1 MRPLSWKNLL
11 GPGILL
17 AFVVLAIVGPSMVDF
32 DPVSVNTRQRFFPPL
47 TQTNDGTYA
56 FFGTDQLGRD
66 ILAQILV
73 GAQVSLGIAISA
85 AFVAAVI
92 GAFVGI
98 AAGWAGGSISEAI
111 MRVID
116 VQLSFPSIL
125 IAVFLAAFIPPS
137 ILTVIVVLAVTRW
150 AAIARLARAITL
162 KVCSQSYVES
172 ALVSGLP
179 TWRII
184 TTCVLPNLAA
194 PLLVL
199 LTADLSLIILAEAS
213 LSYVGLGTPPSVP
226 SWGRIIANGRNFL
239 DNAWWISTIP
249 GIAISLVVIAIGL
262 TGELLRWHFAR
273 DGWTML

>member
-1 MRPLSWKNLL
+1 ML
-11 GPGILL
+11 I
-17 AFVVLAIVGPSMVDF
+17 DF
-32 DPVSVNTRQRFFPPL
+32 DPVSVNTRQRLLPPL
-47 TQTNDGTYA
+47 SRLPDGSYA
-56 FFGTDQLGRD
+56 IFGTDQLGRD
-66 ILAQILV
+66 VLAQILV
-73 GAQVSLGIAISA
+73 GARVSLGIAIASGLFA
-85 AFVAAVI
+85 ALVGAA
-92 GAFVGI
+92 VGI
-98 AAGWAGGSISEAI
+98 AAGWTGGSTGEAI

-125 IAVFLAAFIPPS
+125 IAVFLAAFIPAS

-162 KVCSQSYVES
+162 KVTSQSYVES

-184 TTCVLPNLAA
+184 TSCVLPNLAA

-213 LSYVGLGTPPSVP
+213 LGYVGLGTPPSVP
-226 SWGRIIANGRNFL
+226 SWGRVIANGRNFL

-249 GIAISLVVIAIGL
+249 GVAISLLVIAIGL
-262 TGELLRWHFAR
+262 TGELLRRHFAR

>member
-1 MRPLSWKNLL
+1 MARLSWKNLP

-17 AFVVLAIVGPSMVDF
+17 TFVILAIVGPLMVDF
-32 DPVSVNTRQRFFPPL
+32 DPVLVNTRQRFLPPF
-47 TQTNDGTYA
+47 TQLQDGTYA
-56 FFGTDQLGRD
+56 IFGTDQLGRD

-73 GAQVSLGIAISA
+73 GARVSLGIALSA
-85 AFVAAVI
+85 AFIAALI
-92 GAFVGI
+92 GALVGI
-98 AAGWAGGSISEAI
+98 AAGWAGGSTSEAI

-125 IAVFLAAFIPPS
+125 IAVFLAAFVPPS

-162 KVCSQSYVES
+162 KACSQSYVES

-194 PLLVL
+194 PLLIL

-213 LSYVGLGTPPSVP
+213 LSYVGLGTPPSIP

-249 GIAISLVVIAIGL
+249 GVAISLIVIAIGL
-262 TGELLRWHFAR
+262 TGELLRRHFAR

>member
-1 MRPLSWKNLL
+1 
-11 GPGILL
+11 LL
-17 AFVVLAIVGPSMVDF
+17 ALFAVLAIAGPLMVNF
-32 DPVSVNTRQRFFPPL
+32 DPVSVNTRQRLLPPL
-47 TQTNDGTYA
+47 TTLTNGSYA

-66 ILAQILV
+66 VLAQILV
-73 GAQVSLGIAISA
+73 GARVSLGIAVA
-85 AFVAAVI
+85 AALVAAVVGTAI
-92 GAFVGI
+92 GV
-98 AAGWAGGSISEAI
+98 AAGWLGGTPSEMI
-111 MRVID
+111 MRIID

-137 ILTVIVVLAVTRW
+137 ILTVILVLAVTRW

-162 KVCSQSYVES
+162 KASSQSYVES

-184 TTCVLPNLAA
+184 TSCVLPNLAA

-213 LSYVGLGTPPSVP
+213 LGFVGLGTPPSVP
-226 SWGRIIANGRNFL
+226 SWGRVIANGRNFL

-249 GIAISLVVIAIGL
+249 GVAISMVVVAIGL
-262 TGELLRWHFAR
+262 TGEMLRRHFAR

>member
-1 MRPLSWKNLL
+1 M
-11 GPGILL
+11 
-17 AFVVLAIVGPSMVDF
+17 
-32 DPVSVNTRQRFFPPL
+32 SVNTRQRFLPPL
-47 TQTNDGTYA
+47 AHASGGSIA
-56 FFGTDQLGRD
+56 LFGTDQLGRD

-73 GAQVSLGIAISA
+73 GAQVSLGIAVSA
-85 AFVAAVI
+85 ALVAAVI
-92 GAFVGI
+92 GAAVGI
-98 AAGWAGGSISEAI
+98 AAGWTGGTMSEAI

-184 TTCVLPNLAA
+184 KNCVLPNLVA

-199 LTADLSLIILAEAS
+199 ITADLSLIILAEAS
-213 LSYVGLGTPPSVP
+213 LSYVGLGTPPSIP

-249 GIAISLVVIAIGL
+249 GVAISLVVISIGL
-262 TGELLRWHFAR
+262 TGELLRRHFTK
-273 DGWTML
+273 DGWTLL